1 MSAAPRA
8 IAAGV
13 IATALVSGGYVLYK
27 VVQRREV

>member
-1 MSAAPRA
+1 MSADPRV

-27 VVQRREV
+27 IVQGREV